1 MKTFEIGKIYSMRSA
16 CDHECV
22 WLYRVAKRTPK
33 TLTLETADED
43 GLRPENRTKAKT
55 CRVAI
60 FSDFDAGWVEGVRP
74 LGRYSMSPLLLAT
87 AEVKA

>member
-16 CDHECV
+16 CDHECT
-22 WLYRVAKRTPK
+22 WLYRVVKRTPK
-33 TLTLETADED
+33 TLTLEAADED
-43 GLRPENRTKAKT
+43 DLRPENRTKAKI

-60 FSDFDAGWVEGVRP
+60 FDDFDADGVEGVRP